1 VPAHRDVEPFPLLT
15 LTSVTRAFGRRTVLD
30 GLSLDV
36 PRAGVTGLV
45 GPNGAGKTTVIN
57 LVAGLSRP
65 TSGVIAW
72 DGTPV
77 GYPYPAR
84 IRRRLGLV
92 PQETALY
99 DELTVTENLRFAA
112 ELFGVA
118 DPQRRVGEILE
129 LVGLSERARD
139 RVGVLSGGM
148 RRRVAFGRALVH
160 DPELLVLD
168 EPTLAVDIDNRHAIW
183 DHVRRLRSEG
193 RTVLLSTNYLDEAEA
208 LCDVV
213 VALRAGCLVAE
224 GTTAAL
230 LGAAGRCVEIDCPD
244 DAVDAVRRSVERL
257 APGARLDAH
266 GAGLTVHLGSDVP
279 AEPVASAA
287 LGTGHVRGVR
297 VRAPDMVEVLE
308 ALGARSR
315 G

>member
-1 VPAHRDVEPFPLLT
+1 VPALRDVERPCLLT
-15 LTSVTRAFGRRTVLD
+15 LTSVTRVFGRRAVLD
-30 GLSLDV
+30 GLSLEV
-36 PRAGVTGLV
+36 GQACVTGLV

-65 TSGVIAW
+65 TSGAITW
-72 DGTPV
+72 EGTPL
-77 GYPYPAR
+77 GYPFPAP

-92 PQETALY
+92 PQDTALY

-112 ELFGVA
+112 DVFGVEG
-118 DPQRRVGEILE
+118 PQRRVGEILE
-129 LVGLSERARD
+129 VIGLSERARD

-148 RRRVAFGRALVH
+148 RRRVAFGRALLH

-183 DHVRRLRSEG
+183 DHVRRLRRQG

-213 VALRAGCLVAE
+213 VALRGGRVVAE
-224 GTTAAL
+224 GSTAEL
-230 LGAAGRCVEIDCPD
+230 LRAAGRCVEIDCAD
-244 DAVDAVRRSVERL
+244 EAVDAVRRSVERL

-266 GAGLTVHLGSDVP
+266 GAGLTVHLGSDVA

-308 ALGARSR
+308 ALGAPGRA
-315 G
+315 